1 MTTHRLILCEGPDDL
16 NALRA
21 VAQRLRWAQPAK
33 AAGPGAGQE
42 RVLKLVSGDVNI
54 EIGVPSKAR
63 GASGEGKSVL
73 ARSLAENLGALRPQ
87 VGAGDEGRVS
97 LMAVV
102 FDPDEEPAARFHAE
116 LEQAVRAHAPAWT
129 LSSGPSPGTWRA
141 EREAGEGVEIR
152 AVHWRAPGGV
162 LDGLPDHANLE
173 RLMCAVAA
181 RAYPEDLEHV
191 ARWLGEINERR
202 REGGRKPAS
211 WKAAVHVWLAA
222 VYDKADELNAATR
235 FLHQQDECKA
245 HVEGVL
251 GEVGLVEELRPLLA
265 VTTPT

>member
-1 MTTHRLILCEGPDDL
+1 VH
-16 NALRA
+16 
-21 VAQRLRWAQPAK
+21 
-33 AAGPGAGQE
+33 
-42 RVLKLVSGDVNI
+42 I

-97 LMAVV
+97 LLAVV
-102 FDPDEEPAARFHAE
+102 FDPDEEPAERFHGE
-116 LEQAVRAHAPAWT
+116 LAAAVKAHAPAWT
-129 LSSGPSPGTWRA
+129 LADGASPGTWRA
-141 EREAGEGVEIR
+141 EREAGEQVEIR

-173 RLMCAVAA
+173 RLVCAVTAK
-181 RAYPEDLEHV
+181 AYPDDLAHV
-191 ARWLGEINERR
+191 ARWLTEINERR
-202 REGGRKPAS
+202 RDGGRKPAS

-222 VYDKADELNAATR
+222 VYDKVDVLNAASR

-251 GEVGLVEELRPLLA
+251 AEVGLVEELRPLLA
-265 VTTPT
+265 AAPST